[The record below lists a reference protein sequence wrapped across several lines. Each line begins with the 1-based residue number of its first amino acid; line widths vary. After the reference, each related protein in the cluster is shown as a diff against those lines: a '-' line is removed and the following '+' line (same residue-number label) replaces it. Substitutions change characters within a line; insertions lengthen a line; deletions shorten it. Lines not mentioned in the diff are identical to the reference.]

1 MRIKNG
7 TNGEPLN
14 FCGKDTKGLP
24 DLLPAKDFSPL

>member
-14 FCGKDTKGLP
+14 FWREDTKGLA